1 MVRNILIGI
10 SVALSASLQPG
21 PLQAFYMSKVAK
33 NGWRKTLP
41 AAFAPLVS
49 DGPIA
54 LVSILFIN
62 ILPAAFRD
70 WLQLAGGIMLLYFA
84 WSAYT
89 NWQEDQGPEPQSVE
103 SAPQTI
109 FQAALVNLLN
119 PAPYLGWSLI
129 MGPAI
134 LTAWA
139 EGPIMAAALLFSF
152 YFTMIST
159 SIALIYLIGR
169 TVLISPGVRKAF
181 NLVSA
186 LILAGLG
193 IYFLYQAASHLVGFL
208 G

>member
-1 MVRNILIGI
+1 MVKNLLIGI
-10 SVALSASLQPG
+10 SFALSASLQPG
-21 PLQAFYMSKVAK
+21 PLQAFYLAKVAK

-41 AAFAPLVS
+41 AAFAPLIS

-54 LVSILFIN
+54 LISILLIN
-62 ILPAAFRD
+62 ILPVAFRN
-70 WLQLAGGIMLLYFA
+70 WLQLAGGILLLYFA
-84 WSAYT
+84 WSAT
-89 NWQEDQGPEPQSVE
+89 KSWREDQDPEPGSGG

-139 EGPIMAAALLFSF
+139 EGPIMAAALLISF

-159 SIALIYLIGR
+159 SMVLIYLIGR
-169 TVLISPGVRKAF
+169 TVLINSGVRRTF

-186 LILAGLG
+186 ILLAGLG
-193 IYFLYQAASHLVGFL
+193 LYFLYQAAGYLAGWLS
-208 G
+208 